1 MVKKIMVID
10 DSPVIRK
17 VAYNFLKNE
26 GYQVI
31 LVEDGFDALVS
42 VMEEEPDLIFIDVL
56 MPFDGFKT
64 CQIIRSNDSLKKLPI
79 IFLSSKDSEFDKARG
94 LMVGG
99 NDYLTKPFTKESI
112 VEVVKKYVGN

>member
-1 MVKKIMVID
+1 MVID

-17 VAYNFLKNE
+17 VADNFLRKENF
-26 GYQVI
+26 QVI
-31 LVEDGFDALVS
+31 LIEDGFDALVS
-42 VMEEEPDLIFIDVL
+42 IMEEKPDLVFVDVL
-56 MPFDGFKT
+56 MPFDGYKT
-64 CQIIRSNDSLKKLPI
+64 CQIIRSNESLKKLPI

-112 VEVVKKYVGN
+112 IEIVKRYVG

>member
-17 VAYNFLKNE
+17 VAENFLKKE

-31 LVEDGFDALVS
+31 LVEDGFDALVA
-42 VMEEEPDLIFIDVL
+42 VMDDEPDLIFIDVL

-64 CQIIRSNDSLKKLPI
+64 CQIIRANESLRKLPI

-99 NDYLTKPFTKESI
+99 NDYLTKPFTKDSI
-112 VEVVKKYVGN
+112 VETVKKYTGQ

>member
-1 MVKKIMVID
+1 MVID

-17 VAYNFLKNE
+17 VAKSFLEKE
-26 GYQVI
+26 GYTVI

-42 VMEEEPDLIFIDVL
+42 VIEESPDLVFIDVL
-56 MPFDGFKT
+56 MPFDGYKT
-64 CQIIRSNDSLKKLPI
+64 CQIIRSNDSLRKLPI

-99 NDYLTKPFTKESI
+99 DDYLTKPFTRESI
-112 VEVVKKYVGN
+112 IAMVKKHLGN